1 MAKQSVSGRVKKK
14 TGSQLDSFRYDYLS
28 LENAEPDFG
37 LPSSNAALIT
47 SDIDGTRAFR
57 DIVGSNNQ
65 IEITTSTN
73 DIQISFT
80 DSITVANTINAQDIN
95 SKSDVSL
102 KENVTPIEHGVKTI
116 QAINPVS
123 FTWKNGSGVA
133 YGVIAQE
140 IENIIPA
147 IVSENDEGIKSVSY
161 TQIIAFL
168 IKAVQEQQE
177 QIDELKSQLP

>member
-1 MAKQSVSGRVKKK
+1 MAKQSVSGKVKKK

-47 SDIDGTRAFR
+47 SDTDGTRTFR

-65 IEITTSTN
+65 IEIVTSNTE
-73 DIQISFT
+73 IQISFT
-80 DSITVANTINAQDIN
+80 DSITVANTVNAQDIN
-95 SKSDVSL
+95 SKSDMRL
-102 KENVTPIEHGVKTI
+102 KENITPLLHGVKTI
-116 QAINPVS
+116 QAINPVA
-123 FTWKNGSGVA
+123 FTWKNGSGAA

-140 IENIIPA
+140 IENVLPA
-147 IVSENDEGIKSVSY
+147 IVAEGDDGYKSVSY

-168 IKAVQEQQE
+168 VKAVQEQQE
-177 QIDELKSQLP
+177 QIEELKSKL